1 MKFIKN
7 KRCLFI
13 LSAIILFILAGPI
26 ILYAFY
32 VGSLK
37 QSLLTLTELGL
48 LWDKN
53 E

>member
-7 KRCLFI
+7 KKCLLI
-13 LSAIILFILAGPI
+13 LSTIIFLILIGPI

-37 QSLLTLTELGL
+37 QSLLTLTELVL
-48 LWDKN
+48 SWDKD